1 MWKKV
6 LLAVLVAGGGGGALV
21 AKRFKLAAPVQ
32 VQRGTFIALPPAT
45 VIAEISRLQNWVA
58 WSSYGKLNAAIG
70 GTYGGPVS
78 GPGASYYWSSNK
90 REVEGRLTITSVGPD
105 SVELELELVAPKQR
119 LTDYTIR
126 AASEGS
132 GTSLVWSASG
142 DADEDFMGKVL
153 GTMKARDKKVGRE
166 LESDVAGLKNV
177 LEARSNMQAY
187 RVERSTTIAAPDVF
201 VLAEIMDFR
210 EWSKWLPREQLD
222 PDLKRVFSGSDAQPG
237 SSYLWSGNDEVGSGR
252 VSMISSSAEKVV
264 LEVEVEHPIDSLSDV
279 AFTLAPDGD
288 GIRLVW
294 TVTGEK
300 DGSGKAV
307 TLFGGS
313 PETIGGEMEAGLA
326 NLKALAEAG
335 VPQPKSKRSKRSEP
349 STARK
354 KPVLQIL
361 DDAIV
366 LRPAT

>member
-1 MWKKV
+1 
-6 LLAVLVAGGGGGALV
+6 
-21 AKRFKLAAPVQ
+21 
-32 VQRGTFIALPPAT
+32 
-45 VIAEISRLQNWVA
+45 
-58 WSSYGKLNAAIG
+58 
-70 GTYGGPVS
+70 
-78 GPGASYYWSSNK
+78 
-90 REVEGRLTITSVGPD
+90 
-105 SVELELELVAPKQR
+105 
-119 LTDYTIR
+119 
-126 AASEGS
+126 
-132 GTSLVWSASG
+132 
-142 DADEDFMGKVL
+142 MGKVL
-153 GTMKARDKKVGRE
+153 GTMKARDKRVGRE

-210 EWSKWLPREQLD
+210 EWRKWLPREELD

-264 LEVEVEHPIDSLSDV
+264 LEVQVEHPIDSLSDV

-335 VPQPKSKRSKRSEP
+335 VPQPKSKRSKDAGP
-349 STARK
+349 SAARK
-354 KPVLQIL
+354 KPMLEIIV
-361 DDAIV
+361 DSIV
-366 LRPAT
+366 LRPTT